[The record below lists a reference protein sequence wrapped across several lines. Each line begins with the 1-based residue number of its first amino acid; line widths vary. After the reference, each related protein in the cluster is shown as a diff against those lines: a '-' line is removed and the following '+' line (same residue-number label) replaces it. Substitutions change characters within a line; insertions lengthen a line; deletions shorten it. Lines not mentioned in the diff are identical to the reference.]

1 MNVTTIND
9 PIQRSSRSK
18 IHPHK
23 FALYVACASML
34 MLFAAFTSA
43 VIVRQAAG
51 NWQEFQLPD
60 IFYTNTAIILLSSIT
75 LQASYYFF
83 NKGQTSLY
91 RGLMVLTFFLGFG
104 FIFFQYQ
111 GWLALNEI
119 GIFLDG
125 NPSGSFVYVISGM
138 HAAHVLGGIGALTVA
153 LLHAFILPHKATAK
167 RKVRFE
173 LVLTFWHFLGFL
185 WVYLLGFF
193 TLQF

>member
-1 MNVTTIND
+1 MNVSAVENGSL
-9 PIQRSSRSK
+9 RGRRSK

-60 IFYTNTAIILLSSIT
+60 VFFYNTAVLLVSSLA
-75 LQASYYFF
+75 LQGAYVAF
-83 NKGQTSLY
+83 KQQKTTLY
-91 RGLMVLTFFLGFG
+91 RGLLLLGFLLG
-104 FIFFQYQ
+104 LAFLFMQYQ

-138 HAAHVLGGIGALTVA
+138 HAAHVLGGIGALVVA
-153 LLHAFILPHKATAK
+153 LLHAYILPHKATAR
-167 RKVRFE
+167 RKTRFE
-173 LVLTFWHFLGFL
+173 LVLTYWHFLGFL

-193 TLQF
+193 ALQF

>member
-1 MNVTTIND
+1 MNVTIVDD
-9 PIQRSSRSK
+9 PISRRSRNR

-43 VIVRQAAG
+43 MIVRQAAG
-51 NWQEFQLPD
+51 NWQEFQLPN
-60 IFYTNTAIILLSSIT
+60 IFYYNTAILLVSSIS

-83 NKGQTSLY
+83 KKGQTSLY
-91 RGLMVLTFFLGFG
+91 RWLMVLTFILGLA
-104 FIFFQYQ
+104 FIVYQYQ
-111 GWLALNEI
+111 GWLALQDI

-167 RKVRFE
+167 RKTRFE